1 MNWKYVKLALFV
13 LLILLIAIPS
23 YRYFGSIDW
32 SKQHSNRIA
41 ALSVLSATDTAGEFR
56 LPIGEFEFLIRVA
69 GLQNEGPGV
78 VLLHGFPE
86 SSIMWRPL
94 LKEAAEAG
102 YRVIAF
108 DQRGYSP
115 GARPRGTSH
124 YHMDSL
130 TQDVIHVADQMGFDQ
145 FHLVGHDWGAVLS
158 WQVAMAFPERL
169 HTLSALSIPH
179 IGVFFDAVL
188 NHSEQ
193 QQRSSYF
200 KLLQLPLLP
209 EYRFVA
215 NDQAFYKQM
224 MSKNPP
230 EYLAEY
236 LALYGEY
243 GAATAALNWYRAL
256 DVEEMASNKRF
267 KRSIYCP
274 TLYIWG
280 KEDGVIAPA
289 IIPQQQVFIEAPY
302 KEISLE
308 TGHGLIQTK
317 PDTVIAEILRHFGG

>member
-1 MNWKYVKLALFV
+1 MNWKYVKLAFLV
-13 LLILLIAIPS
+13 LLILLIAVPS
-23 YRYFGSIDW
+23 FRYFASIDW

-41 ALSVLSATDTAGEFR
+41 TLPLLTATDTVGEFR
-56 LPIGEFEFLIRVA
+56 LPIGEFELLVRVA

-94 LKEAAEAG
+94 LEQAATEG

-115 GARPRGTSH
+115 GARPTGVSH
-124 YHMDSL
+124 YHIDSL
-130 TQDVIHVADQMGFDQ
+130 TQDVIDVADHMGFDQ

-158 WQVAMAFPERL
+158 WNVAMEYPERL
-169 HTLSALSIPH
+169 LTLTALSIPH
-179 IGVFFDAVL
+179 IGVFFDAVM
-188 NHSEQ
+188 NHPEQ
-193 QQRSSYF
+193 QERSSYF

-215 NDQAFYKQM
+215 NDQQFYKQM
-224 MSKNPP
+224 MSKNHPD
-230 EYLAEY
+230 YLAEY

-256 DVEEMASNKRF
+256 DVEEMASNKIF
-267 KRSIYCP
+267 KRSIQAP

-289 IIPQQQVFIEAPY
+289 IIPQQEALIEATY
-302 KEISLE
+302 REISLE

-317 PDTVIAEILRHFGG
+317 PDTVIQEILRHFAG